1 MKKVLSFFLVL
12 SIVEMLFLS
21 LAYGQGSIKVNLKFV
36 DRNGP
41 MNGAKVTLKETSQ
54 LGKIEL
60 VTNATGMVTTTI
72 NYGKEWAI
80 YVNGFQMRKMIEVP
94 EAGTAETSYS
104 DTYDPEFMKR
114 MAKQDYIRLGFTTT
128 TVDID
133 PRNQPPA
140 GMAIAGIEV
149 VTRDDRPIGG
159 IEVSMVNV
167 DDKTIQKAITNNKG
181 IAYFYGKV
189 SKSYDI
195 DVAGAIN
202 ISFTDMPND
211 AAYQV
216 TETVRYSAPKFT
228 QTVNKDTVTQ
238 DLNGITEPPSG
249 FQYFQLTVNKGGKPA
264 PNEEVYLWDV
274 KGKEVYTGIT
284 NSEGVFECM
293 LPIRRKFM
301 IDFNYQKD
309 VDIVD
314 LSQSFGKSVRT
325 MTISYLPDPRLE
337 HPEEYIP
344 TPQTLVTKDFKRFVT
359 KQYAKTKRVGV
370 HAKFTGKINKDSKE
384 AILEI
389 GVNTNFQP
397 AAPKL
402 NISFVIDNSGSMA
415 GYDRIERL
423 KDAMA
428 QMIPKL
434 PADAT
439 ISLIIYNTTMTVIL
453 PPQKIGTS
461 VAAIQKVIMEIE
473 PTGGTSMLEG
483 MKKGYE
489 FVKQNYDPK
498 KVNKVFLMT
507 DGWDENEIAVLETA
521 QKSWPDIECSTIGI
535 GTGFN
540 QPLLTILANNGKGKL
555 FYVDSKE
562 SYDSVFIKGMIMNL
576 SPVATDVTVE
586 IEFNDK
592 IVFKQLYGYHPQ
604 DDKTNPVKY
613 KLPNLYTDNTE
624 FALAK
629 FDLNQPDSTIETQP
643 VIIRVRYTAPETG
656 LEQVTEEKVFLDWEP
671 FTGEVEMIAD
681 RETKK
686 LYLMAIIN
694 QSFKVMAD
702 QFSVGNAEAARKAI
716 EDCKTQVKAI
726 YKEASDK
733 DINDMMRSLEEYL
746 TAFKNLAKKK
756 KK

>member
-1 MKKVLSFFLVL
+1 MKKVLYFFLVL
-12 SIVEMLFLS
+12 GMVSMLFLPKVYS
-21 LAYGQGSIKVNLKFV
+21 QGSIKVTLKFS

-41 MNGAKVTLKETSQ
+41 MNGAKVTLKETSN
-54 LGKIEL
+54 LGKIDL
-60 VTNATGMVTTTI
+60 LTNAAGMVTTTV
-72 NYGKEWAI
+72 NYGKEWAV
-80 YVNGFQMRKMIEVP
+80 YVNGFQMRKMFEVP

-114 MAKQDYIRLGFTTT
+114 MAKQDYTRVGFTTT
-128 TVDID
+128 QVDIE
-133 PRNQPPA
+133 PKNEPPVGSALA
-140 GMAIAGIEV
+140 GVEV
-149 VTRDDRPIGG
+149 VTRDDKPIAG
-159 IEVSMVNV
+159 IEVSFVSV
-167 DDKTIQKAITNNKG
+167 DDKTIQKAVTNNKG
-181 IAYFYGKV
+181 VAYFYGKV
-189 SKSYDI
+189 ATSYDI
-195 DVAGAIN
+195 DVAGALN
-202 ISFTDMPND
+202 LSFTDMPKD

-216 TETVRYSAPKFT
+216 TEMVRYSPPKFS
-228 QTVNKDTVTQ
+228 QTIYKDTITQ
-238 DLNGITEPPSG
+238 NLNGVTEPPSG
-249 FQYFQLTVNKGGKPA
+249 FQYFKLTVKKAGA
-264 PNEEVYLWDV
+264 LAINEEVYLWDV
-274 KGKEVYTGIT
+274 KGKEVYTGTT
-284 NSEGVFECM
+284 NKDGIFECM

-325 MTISYLPDPRLE
+325 MMISYLPDPKLE

-344 TPQTLVTKDFKRFVT
+344 TPQTLVIKDFKRFVT
-359 KQYAKTKRVGV
+359 KQYKKTKRVGV
-370 HAKFTGKINKDSKE
+370 HATFTGKINKDSKE
-384 AILEI
+384 AVLEI

-434 PADAT
+434 PADAMVSF
-439 ISLIIYNTTMTVIL
+439 IVYNTTMTVIL

-461 VAAIQKVIMEIE
+461 VGAIQKILLEIE

-489 FVKQNYDPK
+489 FVKQNYDAK

-521 QKSWPDIECSTIGI
+521 QKAWPDIECSTIGI

-576 SPVATDVTVE
+576 SPVATNVTVE
-586 IEFNDK
+586 VEFNDK
-592 IVFKQLYGYHPQ
+592 IVFKQLYGYHPEN
-604 DDKTNPVKY
+604 DKTNPIKY
-613 KLPNLYTDNTE
+613 TLPNLYSDNTE
-624 FALAK
+624 FAMAK
-629 FDLNQPDSTIETQP
+629 FDLMEPDSTIETQP
-643 VIIRVRYTAPETG
+643 VIVRVKYIAPETG

-702 QFSVGNAEAARKAI
+702 QFSLGNTEAAKKAI
-716 EDCKTQVKAI
+716 EDCKAQVKAI

-733 DINDMMRSLEEYL
+733 DINDMMRALEEYL

>member
-1 MKKVLSFFLVL
+1 MKKLLSFFLVF
-12 SIVEMLFLS
+12 FLS
-21 LAYGQGSIKVNLKFV
+21 VVYGQGSIKVNLKFS

-41 MNGAKVTLKETSQ
+41 MNGAKVTLKETSN
-54 LGKIEL
+54 LGKIDL
-60 VTNATGMVTTTI
+60 VTNSSGMVATSI
-72 NYGKEWAI
+72 SYGKEWAV

-104 DTYDPEFMKR
+104 DTYDPELMKR
-114 MAKQDYIRLGFTTT
+114 MAKQEYNRVGFMTTQ
-128 TVDID
+128 VDI
-133 PRNQPPA
+133 QPNDEPPV
-140 GMAIAGIEV
+140 GMALAAVQV
-149 VTRDDRPIGG
+149 VSRDDKPISG
-159 IEVSMVNV
+159 IEVSFVSV
-167 DDKTIQKAITNNKG
+167 DDKAIQKAITNYKG

-195 DVAGAIN
+195 DVAGALN
-202 ISFTDMPND
+202 LSFTDMPKD

-216 TETVRYSAPKFT
+216 TEIVRYTAPKFT
-228 QTVNKDTVTQ
+228 QTMNRDTIVQ
-238 DLNGITEPPSG
+238 NLNGVTEPPSG
-249 FQYFQLTVNKGGKPA
+249 FQYFKLTVKKRGALA
-264 PNEEVYLWDV
+264 PNEDVYLWDV

-284 NSEGVFECM
+284 NKEGVFECM

-309 VDIVD
+309 VDIID

-325 MTISYLPDPRLE
+325 MSISYLPDPKLE

-344 TPQTLVTKDFKRFVT
+344 TPQTLVLKDFKRFLT
-359 KQYAKTKRVGV
+359 KQYSKTKRVGV
-370 HAKFTGKINKDSKE
+370 HAQFTGKINKDSKE
-384 AILEI
+384 AVLEI

-397 AAPKL
+397 ASPRL
-402 NISFVIDNSGSMA
+402 NICFVIDNSGSMA

-439 ISLIIYNTTMTVIL
+439 VSLIVYNTTMTVIL
-453 PPQKIGTS
+453 PPQKIGSS
-461 VAAIQKVIMEIE
+461 VGAIQKIIMEIE

-489 FVKQNYDPK
+489 LVKQNYDPK

-507 DGWDENEIAVLETA
+507 DGWDENEISVLETA
-521 QKSWPDIECSTIGI
+521 QKAWPDIECSTIGI

-555 FYVDSKE
+555 FYVDSKQ
-562 SYDSVFIKGMIMNL
+562 SYDSVFVQGMVMNL
-576 SPVATDVTVE
+576 SPVATNVTVE
-586 IEFNDK
+586 VEFNDK
-592 IVFKQLYGYHPQ
+592 IVFKQLYGYHPENDQ
-604 DDKTNPVKY
+604 TNPVKY
-613 KLPNLYTDNTE
+613 KLPNLYSESTE
-624 FALAK
+624 FAMAK
-629 FDLNQPDSTIETQP
+629 FDLNEPDSTIENLP
-643 VIIRVRYTAPETG
+643 VVIRVRYIAPETG
-656 LEQVTEEKVFLDWEP
+656 LEQVSEEKVFLDWEP
-671 FTGEVEMIAD
+671 FTGEAELIAD

-694 QSFKVMAD
+694 QSLKVMAD
-702 QFSVGNAEAARKAI
+702 QFSMGNTDAAKKAI
-716 EDCKTQVKAI
+716 EDCKLQVKGI
-726 YKEASDK
+726 YKDASDK

-756 KK
+756 SKR